1 MGQRVEKACPR
12 IEESSRKFRYD
23 EFRRAELL
31 LNRRWKTFNMARQAA
46 ETAVAAGERAEK

>member
-1 MGQRVEKACPR
+1 L
-12 IEESSRKFRYD
+12 SRKFRYD

-31 LNRRWKTFNMARQAA
+31 LNRRWETFNMARQAA